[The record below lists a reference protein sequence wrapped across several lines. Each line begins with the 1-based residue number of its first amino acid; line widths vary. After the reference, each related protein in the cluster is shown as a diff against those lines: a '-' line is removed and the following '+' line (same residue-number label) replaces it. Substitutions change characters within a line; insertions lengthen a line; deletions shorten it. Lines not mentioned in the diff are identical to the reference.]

1 MTASLQFKLT
11 IIVKSVGKANTF
23 SYCLLSPPPRP
34 LGTTLTK
41 TKVLVRVTV
50 LLYSNIEKG
59 EGVGV
64 SIAKGKPPFLNI
76 KMKC

>member
-23 SYCLLSPPPRP
+23 SNCLLPPPP